1 MNHLRKAAALAA
13 AGALCLFAA
22 CGSLSLTPAAPTAS
36 PQPDTDAA
44 AQAHLA
50 HHLEHRLVRYADAVH
65 GPQLHGDLA
74 VAHPVGEPA
83 EDLGDPPAQLGPG
96 RRLGMRERV
105 VVRRPG
111 EPGALQQVGQPV
123 AQP

>member
-44 AQAHLA
+44 AQARGGTL
-50 HHLEHRLVRYADAVH
+50 RLCWTKSWRERA
-65 GPQLHGDLA
+65 
-74 VAHPVGEPA
+74 
-83 EDLGDPPAQLGPG
+83 
-96 RRLGMRERV
+96 RRLTPTA
-105 VVRRPG
+105 RP
-111 EPGALQQVGQPV
+111 EA
-123 AQP
+123 

>member
-44 AQAHLA
+44 ARARGGTLRLWVNGCSCAAWKRGQRGM
-50 HHLEHRLVRYADAVH
+50 LEYRKGYLVKFE
-65 GPQLHGDLA
+65 G
-74 VAHPVGEPA
+74 
-83 EDLGDPPAQLGPG
+83 AQENEGSLIS
-96 RRLGMRERV
+96 
-105 VVRRPG
+105 
-111 EPGALQQVGQPV
+111 
-123 AQP
+123 